1 MSQFAIVIRRA
12 ADLGRALAEVRTR
25 RGLTQQQVAEL
36 AGMDRTYL
44 SRLENDSSSVQLE
57 RALRA
62 LRRMGAERH
71 RHRRDRRCLSR

>member
-62 LRRMGAERH
+62 LRRMGANVTVTVET
-71 RHRRDRRCLSR
+71 DDA